1 MGTPTAIY
9 QTVNQIGIREDLSG
23 VIYSI
28 TPVDTYFTSKVAK
41 TKATSTTHEW
51 QTDTLDSPSA
61 ANAYVEGDDFS
72 AQTITPT
79 VRLKNYT
86 QISRKD
92 FVISRTSNLVNTA
105 GRATEL
111 AYQKVRKGMALRR
124 DIESA
129 CLQNK
134 AATIAASNSA
144 RVAASVETWIYTN
157 NDIQA
162 SGVTTGTT
170 PAPVSGVAGTAGTD
184 GTASALVSGDVNLAL
199 QQAWSTGG
207 MTDVILVGPTLKA
220 KIDAFTAIAAPRRV
234 VNQDEAVGLVMSADV
249 YVSDF
254 GSHKVMLS
262 RYMRASVVL
271 CLDMSTWALAWLDQI
286 HVEEIAKSG
295 DSEKRMIVG
304 EWTLE
309 ARSPTANTKLVNRT

>member
-9 QTVNQIGIREDLSG
+9 QTTNQVGIREDLSG

-28 TPVDTYFTSKVAK
+28 TPMDTIFTSRVAK
-41 TKATSTTHEW
+41 TKATTITHEW

-61 ANAYVEGDDFS
+61 TNAFVEGDDFS

-105 GRATEL
+105 GRSKEL

-129 CLQNK
+129 ILQNK

-170 PAPVSGVAGTAGTD
+170 PAPVAGVAGTAGTD
-184 GTASALVSGDVNLAL
+184 GTASALVSTDVNLAL
-199 QQAWSTGG
+199 QQSWSAGG
-207 MTDVILVGPTLKA
+207 QTDVILVGPTL
-220 KIDAFTAIAAPRRV
+220 
-234 VNQDEAVGLVMSADV
+234 
-249 YVSDF
+249 
-254 GSHKVMLS
+254 
-262 RYMRASVVL
+262 
-271 CLDMSTWALAWLDQI
+271 
-286 HVEEIAKSG
+286 
-295 DSEKRMIVG
+295 
-304 EWTLE
+304 
-309 ARSPTANTKLVNRT
+309 